1 MKLLEKILIGVLC
14 VLLMGHVTQAN
25 VLHRTAVSGD
35 LADDG
40 PYESD
45 FNSRFENYGPR
56 GHQPHVGYKRWFPI
70 KEYRGGLLE
79 V

>member
-1 MKLLEKILIGVLC
+1 MRLLNKILTGALC
-14 VLLMGHVTQAN
+14 VLLMGHVTLAN
-25 VLHRTAVSGD
+25 VLHRTTLRGD

-40 PYESD
+40 PYEAES
-45 FNSRFENYGPR
+45 NSRFENYGSR
-56 GHQPHVGYKRWFPI
+56 GYQPHFGYKRWFPI